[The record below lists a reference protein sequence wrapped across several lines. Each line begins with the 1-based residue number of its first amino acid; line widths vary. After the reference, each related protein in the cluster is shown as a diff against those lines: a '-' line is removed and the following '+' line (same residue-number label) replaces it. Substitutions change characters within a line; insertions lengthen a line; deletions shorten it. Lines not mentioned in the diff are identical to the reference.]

1 MAEPLHESLGKT
13 VAHDHIALFYRN
25 RKEMLAASVL
35 FLQAGLSRGDK
46 CLIHCGRAQD
56 EDILAGL
63 RQGGLDVGEALTR
76 GALLV
81 IRTRKGSGEPGPA
94 DIEELVAVLDTLV
107 RQAQAEKYRVL
118 RICTD
123 LSFPANG
130 RKAPER
136 RPGIRACEAFHAFLK
151 NREAA
156 ALCLYGMKE
165 LPPAVL
171 LDALAWHPYVIFKGR
186 MLDNLHFRPAPSGRD
201 DRDLM
206 QNLSRQLARLAARQE
221 QLSRAN
227 RQAIRLKR
235 FQDTMGCLLAHAD
248 LQDLLRGIVEGV
260 IALGY
265 RMCWIGMARPDG
277 SVEPVASWGDRR
289 GYLKGLVMRWDD
301 TPPGKGPVGVAIRT
315 GRPDI
320 IRNVTRSRRFA
331 PWREHAM
338 AEGFCSVAAFPLRDD
353 GTAVGALAVYAPD
366 PSAFDRDGVEELE
379 AFALQASLILR
390 HVEARRALAESEEKF
405 RTVVEDAN
413 MLVVE
418 LDPEG
423 RIRLFNR
430 AAEALTGYRAEEVA
444 GKDCIA
450 LLVPERE
457 RARVAG
463 EFRRILEGK
472 DAEGLPVTIL
482 TRSGEER
489 IVSWNGRALHDATG
503 RLRGLV
509 GLCADITERRRM
521 EAERHRLQTALARA
535 QKMEALGSLAGG
547 VAHEFNNVLGP
558 IMGYTSLLLAR
569 MGRNDPFLDMVEKI
583 HRSARRAGELTEQL
597 LGFARGG
604 QHEIAPV
611 SLNEIVRRVL
621 SVVSRTVGPK
631 IEIRTVLDPS
641 LPDVEG
647 NAGQLEQSLLNLFR
661 NARDAMP
668 DGGVLTITTGSARL
682 SAREAKTY
690 HVGRPGDYSFIEVRD
705 TGMGMTDEVRQRIFE
720 PFFSTRRTR
729 ERTGLGLAMVYG
741 VVKSHSGGI
750 HVDSAPGRG
759 SAFRIFLPAEPY
771 PRGSETILV
780 VDDEP
785 AVRDM
790 CEALLSALGYR
801 AILAED
807 GEAACRVYRERGRE
821 VDLVLLDL
829 VMPRMGGRETF
840 RALRAMDPGVR
851 VLLSSGYARQGE
863 AQEILDGG
871 ARGFLQKP
879 YGISELART
888 VRGILDADREA
899 TYQRETGA

>member
-1 MAEPLHESLGKT
+1 MAESLNESLGKT
-13 VAHDHIALFYRN
+13 GAHDHIALFYRN
-25 RKEMLAASVL
+25 RKEMLAASVP
-35 FLQAGLSRGDK
+35 FIQAGLSRGDK
-46 CLIHCGRAQD
+46 CLIHCGLVQC

-63 RQGGLDVGEALTR
+63 RQGGVDVGEALAR
-76 GALLV
+76 GSLLV
-81 IRTRKGSGEPGPA
+81 IRTRRDPGERGPA
-94 DIEELVAVLDTLV
+94 DFEELVAVLDSVV
-107 RQAQAEKYRVL
+107 RQAQAEKYRAI

-123 LSFPANG
+123 LSFPAG
-130 RKAPER
+130 GKKAPER
-136 RPGIRACEAFHAFLK
+136 RPGIRVCEEFNAFLK
-151 NREAA
+151 DREAA

-165 LPPAVL
+165 LPPAEL
-171 LDALAWHPYVIFKGR
+171 LDALHWHPYVIFNGR
-186 MLDNLHFRPAPSGRD
+186 MLDNLHFRPAGRD
-201 DRDLM
+201 DRDLARS
-206 QNLSRQLARLAARQE
+206 LSRQLARLVARQE

-235 FQDTMGCLLAHAD
+235 FQNTMGCLLAHAD
-248 LQDLLRGIVEGV
+248 LPDLLRGIAEGV

-277 SVEPVASWGDRR
+277 SVEPVASWGDRK

-301 TPPGKGPVGVAIRT
+301 TPLGKGPVGVAIRT

-320 IRNVTRSRRFA
+320 IRNVTRSRRFD
-331 PWREHAM
+331 PWREHAL
-338 AEGFCSVAAFPLRDD
+338 AEGFYSVAAFPLRDD
-353 GTAVGALAVYAPD
+353 GTAIGALAVYAPD
-366 PSAFDRDGVEELE
+366 PAAFDRAGVEELE

-413 MLVVE
+413 VLVVE

-430 AAEALTGYRAEEVA
+430 AAEALTGYRADEVA
-444 GKDCIA
+444 GKDCVA

-457 RARVAG
+457 RARIAG

-472 DAEGLPVTIL
+472 DAEGLPVTVL
-482 TRSGEER
+482 TRSGGER
-489 IVSWNGRALHDATG
+489 IVSLNGKALHDATG

-509 GLCADITERRRM
+509 GLGVDVTERHRM
-521 EAERHRLQTALARA
+521 EAERHRLHTALARA
-535 QKMEALGSLAGG
+535 QKMEALSSLAGG
-547 VAHEFNNVLGP
+547 IAHEFNNVLGP

-569 MGRNDPFLDMVEKI
+569 MGRDNPFLDTVEKI
-583 HRSARRAGELTEQL
+583 HRSARRAGDLTEQL

-611 SLNEIVRRVL
+611 SLNEVVRRVL
-621 SVVSRTVGPK
+621 SVVSRTAGPK
-631 IEIRTVLDPS
+631 VDIRTVLDPS

-647 NAGQLEQSLLNLFR
+647 NTGQLEQSLLNLCR

-682 SAREAKTY
+682 SAKEAKTY
-690 HVGRPGDYSFIEVRD
+690 HVGRPGDYAFVDVRD
-705 TGMGMTDEVRQRIFE
+705 TGLGMTDEVRQRIFE

-729 ERTGLGLAMVYG
+729 GRPGLGLAMVYG

-750 HVDSAPGRG
+750 HVDSTPGRG
-759 SAFRIFLPAEPY
+759 STFRIFLPAEPY

-801 AILAED
+801 AIPAED
-807 GEAACRVYRERGRE
+807 GEAACHIYRERGGE
-821 VDLVLLDL
+821 IDLILLDL

-840 RALRAMDPGVR
+840 HALRGMDPGVR
-851 VLLSSGYARQGE
+851 VLLSSGYAQQGA

-888 VRGILDADREA
+888 IRGILDADKEGA
-899 TYQRETGA
+899 YQRGTGA